1 MNRYY
6 ATMLVLLVTLVIPA
20 TRPGTGL
27 AGSSDVPRMTVD
39 ELNTRLDEPGLIIL
53 DVRQDKDWATS
64 DFKIKYA
71 IYADPNA
78 YDEWGAAYPR
88 HQPIVL
94 YCA

>member
-1 MNRYY
+1 MKRYY
-6 ATMLVLLVTLVIPA
+6 ATLLVLSMTLAIPA
-20 TRPGTGL
+20 ARPGTVL
-27 AGSSDVPRMTVD
+27 AGNDVPRMTVD